1 MMKPLNILISNDDG
15 IEAEG
20 IRRLAEAL
28 KDKGNIYVVAP
39 DTQRSASSHCLSIHD
54 ELVLTE
60 VENFPA
66 VVKAWKLSG
75 SPADCVKV
83 GYDILRKQGID
94 VDIVY
99 TGINHGANLATDT
112 VYSGTV
118 SAAAEG
124 VFLGLPAVAVSVC
137 DHYPEYFE
145 GACNLAAA
153 VFERALETKG
163 RGCVVSLN
171 APNLPLSEIKGVKT
185 ARLGTL
191 TYHDWFEETAPGVL
205 RYAGAP
211 VFDRSDEPDSD
222 VYLTRNGWATIA
234 MVKYDLND
242 YESLKMA
249 EEWRI
254 TL

>member
-15 IEAEG
+15 IQAEG
-20 IRRLAEAL
+20 IRQLVQAL

-39 DTQRSASSHCLSIHD
+39 DVQRSASSHCLSIHD
-54 ELVLTE
+54 NLVLTE
-60 VENFPA
+60 ETDFPGA
-66 VVKAWKLSG
+66 TKAWKLSG
-75 SPADCVKV
+75 TPADCVKV

-99 TGINHGANLATDT
+99 SGINHGANLATDT

-137 DHYPEYFE
+137 DHYPDHFE
-145 GACNLAAA
+145 GACDLAAA
-153 VFERALETKG
+153 VFEKALETKG

-171 APNLPLSEIKGVKT
+171 APNIPRAELKGVKT

-191 TYHDWFEETAPGVL
+191 TYHDWFEETAPNVL

-242 YESLKMA
+242 YEGLKLA

-254 TL
+254 EL